1 MTRRSGDCVCN
12 LDRHAVW
19 VKDILLGGLGH
30 LMKMWILLGRLRTEP
45 EEVNLLN
52 KFRVADITI
61 DCPQNSLEEPT
72 SETTQITGS
81 LET

>member
-1 MTRRSGDCVCN
+1 MSRRSGDRVWN

-19 VKDILLGGLGH
+19 EKDILLGGLGH
-30 LMKMWILLGRLRTEP
+30 LMRMWIVLGRLRMEP
-45 EEVNLLN
+45 EDVNLLN

-61 DCPQNSLEEPT
+61 NCPQNSLEEPT
-72 SETTQITGS
+72 SETTQITGT

>member
-1 MTRRSGDCVCN
+1 MSN

-19 VKDILLGGLGH
+19 EKDILLGGLGH
-30 LMKMWILLGRLRTEP
+30 LMKLWSVFGRLRMVP

-72 SETTQITGS
+72 SETIQITGS
-81 LET
+81 PET